1 MAQTTVTRT
10 YRGKAP
16 RQVGWETLARIFD
29 ALWGDALWSEEAR
42 SLPKYPK
49 VIGAAHARWV
59 DGQNAE
65 HEAASLDE
73 IKQAYERLE
82 TASITFSGST
92 ETGQIRNFHYRP
104 SKKEASVVVE
114 APDPTTAEQVIKA
127 VSKEFPLIERCV
139 FISYDTTE
147 YNLATFIAKVVK
159 KRMVPGTSVFVAKR
173 DIGPGTNPL
182 KVMLQERLLHA
193 EVLLAL
199 CSARS
204 KRSPWLWWES
214 AAVWAKGGLVIPLF
228 VDILPSRFG
237 GPLTLVCQGR
247 SLFDETEL
255 NSALTSLVGRLC
267 PDRQYQKLTKKE
279 FAGLE
284 KFQCGS
290 KRTRRK

>member
-10 YRGKAP
+10 YTGKTLT
-16 RQVGWETLARIFD
+16 QVDWETLARIFD
-29 ALWGDALWSEEAR
+29 ALWGDALWSKKAR
-42 SLPKYPK
+42 SLPKYPN
-49 VIGAAHARWV
+49 VVGGVHARWV

-82 TASITFSGST
+82 TASITFSGLT
-92 ETGQIRNFHYRP
+92 ETGQNRNFHYKP

-114 APDPTTAEQVIKA
+114 APDPTTAEQIIKA
-127 VSKEFPLIERCV
+127 VSKAFPLIERYV

-147 YNLATFIAKVVK
+147 YNLASFIAKVVK

-182 KVMLQERLLHA
+182 KVMLEERLLHA
-193 EVLLAL
+193 EALLAL
-199 CSARS
+199 CSAQS
-204 KRSPWLWWES
+204 KKSPWLWWES

-228 VDILPSRFG
+228 VDISPGKFN

-255 NSALTSLVGRLC
+255 NAALASLVKKLC

-284 KFQCGS
+284 KLQCGS
-290 KRTRRK
+290 IRKRRK